1 MAHFAIYKFFS
12 WKSLVDELRAVL
24 VWAPMKHLIFI
35 SASLVLIFSCATS
48 PTGRRQFLLVSD
60 SEMNSMGS
68 QAFDEMKSKVPREY
82 NSAINSYVKCVANA
96 ITDVAVDH
104 TGVASWEVVVFRDN
118 SANAFALPGGKIGV
132 HTGMLK
138 VATSADQLAA
148 VLGHEVGHV
157 IARHGAE
164 RVSQAM
170 AAQAGLMV
178 TDLLLETNR
187 NRGTIMAALGLG
199 AQFGVILPHGRK
211 QESESDDIGQQLMAM
226 AGFDPR
232 ESVQLWR
239 NMQKASGG
247 GPPEWLSTHPSNSR
261 RIGDLESNMPAA
273 MQLYQQAQ
281 AQGKQPRCIR
291 P

>member
-1 MAHFAIYKFFS
+1 M
-12 WKSLVDELRAVL
+12 
-24 VWAPMKHLIFI
+24 
-35 SASLVLIFSCATS
+35 
-48 PTGRRQFLLVSD
+48 
-60 SEMNSMGS
+60 
-68 QAFDEMKSKVPREY
+68 
-82 NSAINSYVKCVANA
+82 ANA
-96 ITDVAVDH
+96 ITAVAVDH

-170 AAQAGLMV
+170 AAQAGLLV

-239 NMQKASGG
+239 NMQKPQAVDLPSGSPLIPQIVDVLAIWSPICR
-247 GPPEWLSTHPSNSR
+247 PPCNSTSRPRLRENSLAVSAPR
-261 RIGDLESNMPAA
+261 RIYSWPPA
-273 MQLYQQAQ
+273 
-281 AQGKQPRCIR
+281 
-291 P
+291 